1 MGQRDKQADNSET
14 GNPQAAEALLRTMAQ
29 EIEDLRHNLLGQ
41 LYQDIERLQR
51 EKSQLI
57 EEIEKLE
64 SQRHQQILQQQHLFR
79 QITPALVNQLQE
91 IVTSHLKQVENS
103 LRDSYQNTDLQGLD
117 QSSRRES
124 LNRSVSSNYQQPA
137 NAKDYTE
144 NIDRLIS
151 SLDSTLRATFSTLQQ
166 DLKSYQSS
174 LSQQLAQMYSMEKQG
189 EAILESLV
197 SRLKQETIV
206 ESSADQNTPLP
217 SPATQV
223 NSSLPPHPD
232 RLGYPSANQYHNSP
246 AVSYPYEPIV
256 SVISPIVEPNLP
268 TAVSPSHLAPK
279 RKHGLTLGLVLIVLS
294 FLLQAFEYIVISVIF
309 NKSLIFGLFEVGGFL
324 APSLGNSLLILW
336 LRMLFVLP
344 LMALVSTVLYP
355 SVWQDIKQFA
365 QSKDWLL
372 FFTILGSGFFLFLS
386 QVLLYQALGAIAP
399 GVAIAI
405 FFIYPILSVLLAW
418 VLFGVRPTL
427 VSNLVIFSVL
437 VGFVLITLPGSRTSS
452 LSDSG
457 VGAAVGASIA
467 FALYVILSQTSAKKL
482 NPIPLSLMNF
492 VIILAFS
499 GLSLAGPVPKSWHFD
514 VVPGMWSSLII
525 SSVILSGITI
535 CSYCL
540 NNLGLR
546 KIDAAKA
553 SILGGTVP
561 AITALLALVTIQS
574 HLLAS
579 QVFGLLLVTLGVA
592 ALSFERWHRYAKRNQ
607 SVTKKVASS

>member
-1 MGQRDKQADNSET
+1 
-14 GNPQAAEALLRTMAQ
+14 
-29 EIEDLRHNLLGQ
+29 
-41 LYQDIERLQR
+41 
-51 EKSQLI
+51 
-57 EEIEKLE
+57 
-64 SQRHQQILQQQHLFR
+64 
-79 QITPALVNQLQE
+79 
-91 IVTSHLKQVENS
+91 
-103 LRDSYQNTDLQGLD
+103 SYQNTASEWLD

-124 LNRSVSSNYQQPA
+124 INRSVSSSYQPTST
-137 NAKDYTE
+137 AKDYNE
-144 NIDRLIS
+144 NIDRLIA

-174 LSQQLAQMYSMEKQG
+174 LSQQLGQMYSLEKQG
-189 EAILESLV
+189 EAILEALV
-197 SRLKQETIV
+197 NRLKKETIL
-206 ESSADQNTPLP
+206 ESSAADNTPLP

-223 NSSLPPHPD
+223 NSSLAHPD
-232 RLGYPSANQYHNSP
+232 RLGYPSGNQYHNSP
-246 AVSYPYEPIV
+246 AASYPYEPLV
-256 SVISPIVEPNLP
+256 SVISPIAEPNLP
-268 TAVSPSHLAPK
+268 TAVSPTQLAPK
-279 RKHGLTLGLVLIVLS
+279 RKHRLTLGLVLVLLS

-309 NKSLIFGLFEVGGFL
+309 NKSLIFGLFEVGGFV

-336 LRMLFVLP
+336 LRMLFVVP
-344 LMALVSTVLYP
+344 LMAIGSTVLYP

-365 QSKDWLL
+365 QSKDWIL
-372 FFTILGSGFFLFLS
+372 FLNILGSGFFLFLS
-386 QVLLYQALGAIAP
+386 QVLLYQALGSIAP

-437 VGFVLITLPGSRTSS
+437 VGFVLMTLPGSRTSN

-457 VGAAVGASIA
+457 VGAAAGASIA

-499 GLSLAGPVPKSWHFD
+499 GLSLAGPLPKSWTFD
-514 VVPGMWSSLII
+514 VVPSMWLSLIVSSL
-525 SSVILSGITI
+525 ILSGITLF
-535 CSYCL
+535 SYFL

-546 KIDAAKA
+546 RIDAAKA
-553 SILGGTVP
+553 SILGATVP
-561 AITALLALVTIQS
+561 ALTALLALVTIQS

-592 ALSFERWHRYAKRNQ
+592 ALSFERWHRYTKRNQ
-607 SVTKKVASS
+607 SATKKVPSS